1 MVAGTSEPGAGA
13 GPEPVAGPGREPGPD
28 PGPDSSHE
36 LARARAAV
44 RRYRPTRD
52 AEGAE
57 HFELFVVA
65 AVLSIA
71 VTRGFLALTGY
82 PQIGSSGGLHIA
94 HVLFGGLGMM
104 IALLIFMLF
113 LGRRARGVATIIGGV
128 GFGLFIDE
136 VGKFVT
142 GDNDYFYQPVA
153 AIIYMTFVAIYL
165 AVVWVVEG
173 RPLSDRELVVNGVE
187 LLKES
192 AAHDLDHHE
201 RERAERLLRAAPSS
215 EPLRDP
221 LLELLGSLRAEPP
234 DLTLVAR
241 AYTRARSG
249 LLSLMGSAPLQRRAA
264 ILFVVFLVVSLYGPA
279 DQLVHDFSLRNLL
292 YAVSGVAAAVVGGVA
307 VWRWRVDDRLSALK
321 AFDVALALQLLVVQ
335 FFRLLADQFAG
346 YLTVL
351 VNLLLIGICRAMITR
366 EKRGADEDVRDPIA
380 AGLGSD

>member
-1 MVAGTSEPGAGA
+1 MGTGAT
-13 GPEPVAGPGREPGPD
+13 PDRVGREDRARDDGFD
-28 PGPDSSHE
+28 PSRE
-36 LARARAAV
+36 LDRARAAV

-52 AEGAE
+52 ADGAE

-82 PQIGSSGGLHIA
+82 PQIGGSGGLHIA

-104 IALLIFMLF
+104 IALLVFMLF
-113 LGRRARGVATIIGGV
+113 LGRRSRSVATIIGGV

-142 GDNDYFYQPVA
+142 GNNDYFYQPVA

-165 AVVWVVEG
+165 AVVWVIER

-187 LLKES
+187 MLKES

-201 RERAERLLRAAPSS
+201 RERAEALLRGAPAS

-221 LLELLGSLRAEPP
+221 LLELLGSLGVEPS
-234 DLTLVAR
+234 DQTVVGR
-241 AYTRARSG
+241 AYTRVRSG
-249 LLSLMGSAPLQRRAA
+249 LLSVMGSAALQRRAA
-264 ILFVVFLVVSLYGPA
+264 ILFVGFLVLSLYGPA
-279 DQLVHDFSLRNLL
+279 DQLVRDFSVRNLL
-292 YAVSGVAAAVVGGVA
+292 YALSGLAAAVVGSVA
-307 VWRWRVDDRLSALK
+307 VRRWRVGERLSALK

-335 FFRLLADQFAG
+335 FFRLLADEFAG

-351 VNLLLIGICRAMITR
+351 VNLLLIGVCRAMITR
-366 EKRGADEDVRDPIA
+366 EKRGRSVDARDPMA
-380 AGLGSD
+380 AGLGD